1 LIFFAVR
8 PYNAVMS
15 QREPSKTQEQPDG
28 VVSRAAPDVAVGPST
43 AVVSAGE
50 ADRNARIRASS
61 AARSGRPAPTFY
73 AAGFW
78 RRLGAALVDVAII
91 LPVAMLL
98 AWLAGQLAGVHLPE
112 SRHYGVDF
120 WLDLLLSSD
129 PALLGML
136 GLLIATAA
144 IYATIFQITWAAT
157 PGMRM
162 LGLGII
168 DLYGDAPSVL
178 RSIARTVGYLASAV
192 TLGLGFLWIGFDRE
206 RRGLHDWLS
215 GTHVVKA

>member
-1 LIFFAVR
+1 
-8 PYNAVMS
+8 MS
-15 QREPSKTQEQPDG
+15 EREPPKTPGQPDG
-28 VVSRAAPDVAVGPST
+28 VVSRSAPDAAAGPST
-43 AVVSAGE
+43 AVGPAG
-50 ADRNARIRASS
+50 ADRNARTRAPS
-61 AARSGRPAPTFY
+61 RSGRPAPTFY

-78 RRLGAALVDVAII
+78 RRLGAGLVDLAII

-136 GLLIATAA
+136 GLLLATAA

-157 PGMRM
+157 PGMRT
-162 LGLGII
+162 LRLGIV
-168 DLYGDAPSVL
+168 DLYGDPPSVL
-178 RSIARTVGYLASAV
+178 RSIARTAGYLASAV
-192 TLGLGFLWIGFDRE
+192 TLGLGFLWIGFDHE

>member
-1 LIFFAVR
+1 
-8 PYNAVMS
+8 MS
-15 QREPSKTQEQPDG
+15 EREPPRTEGQPEG
-28 VVSRAAPDVAVGPST
+28 GASRPMPDAAAAPST
-43 AVVSAGE
+43 ATGSAGE
-50 ADRNARIRASS
+50 ADRSPRARASS
-61 AARSGRPAPTFY
+61 RAGRPAPTFY

-78 RRLGAALVDVAII
+78 RRLGAGIVDAAII
-91 LPVAMLL
+91 LPVAMIL

-136 GLLIATAA
+136 GLLVATAT
-144 IYATIFQITWAAT
+144 IYAAIFQITWAAT

-162 LGLGII
+162 LGLGIV
-168 DLYGDAPSVL
+168 DLYGDPPSVL
-178 RSIARTVGYLASAV
+178 RSIARTIGYLVAAV